1 MPAPAGEA
9 DVSSGRVVTPAALSV
24 APGVVGRPLAEPW
37 RRLAA
42 MAVDIGVV
50 GLLSLL
56 STPLLGLGT
65 GLMLCVLLGNAAGAP
80 LALKLARWAC
90 RLLGVGIIGLS
101 ALALGHTSLL
111 KSRGLDLEVLAGRA
125 EHPAREQTVYVPP
138 EPTTTELRVA
148 TRQLQQQVQ
157 ALKEELDNR
166 DRAGS
171 SWIYQV
177 RSFTGAMG
185 VTFGWSGI
193 YFTLIAGIWRGRTVG
208 KFIFRTR
215 AINLDGRELTFF
227 DAFVRH
233 GGYVAGVAMGL
244 LGFFRLLWEPNR
256 QAVEDRIA
264 GTVVVR
270 D

>member
-1 MPAPAGEA
+1 MSAPAGEVDA
-9 DVSSGRVVTPAALSV
+9 SAARVVTAAALSV
-24 APGVVGRPLAEPW
+24 APGVVGRPLAGPW

-42 MAVDIGVV
+42 MVADIGVV

-65 GLMLCVLLGNAAGAP
+65 GLMLCVLLGNDARSP
-80 LALKLARWAC
+80 LALKAARWTC

-101 ALALGHTSLL
+101 LLGMGHTSLL
-111 KSRGLDLEVLAGRA
+111 KSRGLDLEILTGRA
-125 EHPAREQTVYVPP
+125 QHPARTQTVYVAP
-138 EPTTTELRVA
+138 ESSPGELRTA
-148 TRQLQQQVQ
+148 TNRLQQQVN

-166 DRAGS
+166 EQAGR
-171 SWIYQV
+171 SWIYQA

-193 YFTLIAGIWRGRTVG
+193 YFTLIVGIWRGRTVG
-208 KFIFRTR
+208 KFLFRTR
-215 AINLDGRELTFF
+215 AINLNGRELTFF
-227 DAFVRH
+227 DAFIRH
-233 GGYVAGVAMGL
+233 GGYIAGVAMGL
-244 LGFFRLLWEPNR
+244 LGFVRLLWEPNR